1 MLATLAR
8 HEGLMKVGFGVF
20 ATTLIPAG
28 AQLYRLSRFS
38 CGPSP
43 TTSFST
49 RTRLSR
55 PTRPNFQIAWQ
66 TTVE

>member
-43 TTSFST
+43 TI
-49 RTRLSR
+49 RVSR
-55 PTRPNFQIAWQ
+55 PARDYPGLPDQIFRSRGKRP
-66 TTVE
+66 